1 MALTT
6 CPDCAGQVSDKAIA
20 CPTCGYP
27 MMQAKGK
34 SGWPGM
40 LGGVAGTYI
49 SAQAVVTIVLGS
61 VMMLAFAAIMIA
73 AIMR

>member
-6 CPDCAGQVSDKAIA
+6 CPDCTGQVSDKAIA
-20 CPTCGYP
+20 CPACGYP
-27 MMQAKGK
+27 MIEAKGK

-61 VMMLAFAAIMIA
+61 VMMLAFAGIIIA